1 MKPCHYNK
9 HFYGLQGNIE
19 EKNTF
24 CNFFEILKIVPEKY
38 KIKKIIKLITI

>member
-19 EKNTF
+19 EKTHFATFLKSLRLYQKNTRS
-24 CNFFEILKIVPEKY
+24 
-38 KIKKIIKLITI
+38 KKLSN